1 MWGRKR
7 AWVPWENMGVGV
19 VREVGGYR
27 AEAKKKK
34 GRGPEN
40 ARYEILEVSNSPHHP
55 PCNGSPFYNCLP
67 FPQLR
72 TSTRIHRL
80 FSLWV
85 SGSSGLKTTHRA
97 GAGVV
102 RLLLTTVSPLKLG
115 PKNSL
120 KEKEK
125 WERVSTVCIHLI
137 RVSTV
142 CIHLI
147 IRQNK
152 L

>member
-1 MWGRKR
+1 MSWERYRRKEG
-7 AWVPWENMGVGV
+7 VLKGWEAVESYATMLNVSQSNK
-19 VREVGGYR
+19 GYR

-34 GRGPEN
+34 RAGPGN

-67 FPQLR
+67 FSQLR

-102 RLLLTTVSPLKLG
+102 RLLLTTVSPLNEG

-125 WERVSTVCIHLI
+125 MKES
-137 RVSTV
+137 
-142 CIHLI
+142 
-147 IRQNK
+147 
-152 L
+152 

>member
-1 MWGRKR
+1 MCWKMYGRK
-7 AWVPWENMGVGV
+7 EGVLKGW
-19 VREVGGYR
+19 EVGENNATMLNVSQSNKGYR
-27 AEAKKKK
+27 METKKK
-34 GRGPEN
+34 RGGAGN
-40 ARYEILEVSNSPHHP
+40 ARYEILEVSNSPP
-55 PCNGSPFYNCLP
+55 PPPPSPCTGSPFYNCLP

-97 GAGVV
+97 GAGMV
-102 RLLLTTVSPLKLG
+102 RLLLTTVSPLKLA

-125 WERVSTVCIHLI
+125 
-137 RVSTV
+137 
-142 CIHLI
+142 
-147 IRQNK
+147 
-152 L
+152 

>member
-1 MWGRKR
+1 MRWERYGRK
-7 AWVPWENMGVGV
+7 EGVLKGWKAG
-19 VREVGGYR
+19 ESYATMLNFSQSNKGYR

-34 GRGPEN
+34 RAGHGN
-40 ARYEILEVSNSPHHP
+40 ARYEILEVSNSPHQP

-80 FSLWV
+80 FSLGV
-85 SGSSGLKTTHRA
+85 SGSSGLKATHRA
-97 GAGVV
+97 VAGVV

-125 WERVSTVCIHLI
+125 MKES
-137 RVSTV
+137 
-142 CIHLI
+142 
-147 IRQNK
+147 
-152 L
+152 